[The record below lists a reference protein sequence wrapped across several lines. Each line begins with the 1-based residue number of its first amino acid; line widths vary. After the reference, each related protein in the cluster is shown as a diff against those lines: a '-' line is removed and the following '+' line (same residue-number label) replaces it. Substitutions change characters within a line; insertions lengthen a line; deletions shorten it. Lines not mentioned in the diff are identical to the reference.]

1 MTSDLSDEERKQL
14 ERAKRQLQRK
24 SEEHEK
30 LLLDY
35 DKLRIELVQINHNY
49 KNVSKIQE
57 EIKDE
62 NEDLKKKVKL
72 MVKEPNLNIINLPS
86 APEMENSMN
95 ISRKLQVS
103 YYEGEGIEGLPYYD
117 ILNKEF
123 KIRFRRACLR

>member
-57 EIKDE
+57 EIKD
-62 NEDLKKKVKL
+62 
-72 MVKEPNLNIINLPS
+72 
-86 APEMENSMN
+86 
-95 ISRKLQVS
+95 
-103 YYEGEGIEGLPYYD
+103 
-117 ILNKEF
+117 
-123 KIRFRRACLR
+123 